1 LYYTKLIEQ
10 LQGSIVFTEKL
21 IRNCSTGKLNANFQ
35 LEIWKSTEFSFVDNA
50 HDLLINIFRFAVRFL
65 LLMARVRNNAA
76 KKITAFIRYVIQR
89 KNEQMIDD
97 FIQELYDGFDT
108 KVRKEVKISL
118 EMMIFKTVEAY
129 KASKGHVEIASSP
142 KKAVPGRI
150 RLDSESSNGEI
161 RRKVPIMKRV
171 TEIKKANESTYASMS
186 ELKLKVDNSTRE
198 LVKNKESETSQSY
211 KLLKT
216 DSSSL
221 DESKDKSPAQRRR
234 ITAKRY

>member
-1 LYYTKLIEQ
+1 MYYTKLIEQ

-21 IRNCSTGKLNANFQ
+21 IRNCSTGKLNANYQ
-35 LEIWKSTEFSFVDNA
+35 LEILKSMEFSFVENA
-50 HDLLINIFRFAVRFL
+50 HDLLINIFRFAVRIL
-65 LLMARVRNNAA
+65 LLKTRVKNNAA

-89 KNEQMIDD
+89 KNDQIIDN
-97 FIQELYDGFDT
+97 FIQELYDTFDT

-129 KASKGHVEIASSP
+129 KASKGPVELTSSP
-142 KKAVPGRI
+142 KKIASGRI
-150 RLDSESSNGEI
+150 RLDSESSISEA

-171 TEIKKANESTYASMS
+171 TEIKKANETTYASMS
-186 ELKLKVDNSTRE
+186 ELRLKVDNSTRE

-211 KLLKT
+211 KVLKT